1 MPGPTLF
8 PMPAPPVR
16 LSTLIASSFGLLV
29 TPVTVCSWRV
39 IASPRR
45 RRPSVTGLDRIVEE
59 GRRAREEHV
68 RPGEKFTKLPAVAE
82 ANVLACKAGWNYGE
96 TTGKVTA

>member
-1 MPGPTLF
+1 LQ
-8 PMPAPPVR
+8 
-16 LSTLIASSFGLLV
+16 LSKPNDDAINVESLTGGA
-29 TPVTVCSWRV
+29 
-39 IASPRR
+39 
-45 RRPSVTGLDRIVEE
+45 SVTGLDRIVEE

-82 ANVLACKAGWNYGE
+82 ANVLAYKAGWNYGE

>member
-1 MPGPTLF
+1 
-8 PMPAPPVR
+8 MPAPPVR